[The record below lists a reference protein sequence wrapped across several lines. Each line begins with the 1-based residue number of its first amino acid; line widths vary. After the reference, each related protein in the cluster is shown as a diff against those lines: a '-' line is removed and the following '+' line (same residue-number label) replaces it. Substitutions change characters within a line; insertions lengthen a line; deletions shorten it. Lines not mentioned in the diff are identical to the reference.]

1 MPKSPYRKKGIR
13 GVDEN
18 GHPDEASLSTRGWQR
33 AGALAFAFC
42 SATTRDH
49 RSLRPSRIYAAC
61 PTSGGKLSRRSLQ
74 TVVPLAAKLGIAVN
88 IRFGQGDESAVAREM
103 ASGSGPALFS
113 WQHEGIPALASH
125 ITGENLTATFPSLW
139 PDERFDLV
147 WLFSKSR
154 GAWSFAQFAQ
164 KLLAG
169 DSDEPV
175 R

>member
-1 MPKSPYRKKGIR
+1 MPTEYEVHDERLDHPACRKAR
-13 GVDEN
+13 
-18 GHPDEASLSTRGWQR
+18 T
-33 AGALAFAFC
+33 
-42 SATTRDH
+42 
-49 RSLRPSRIYAAC
+49 
-61 PTSGGKLSRRSLQ
+61 GKRQ
-74 TVVPLAAKLGIAVN
+74 PLAAKLGIAVN